1 MAKENGSFE
10 IVTENDEQ
18 ITENIG
24 TTPETENAPVSDF
37 EDIKSYTG
45 KARKNNKNR
54 WQLSEVRPDPLTE
67 YGKGIF
73 KKLGGIIK
81 VISFLVS
88 FFIFAVTLVLGLIL
102 YKIDAFFMPFAIAIV
117 IFGALLALIVMFL
130 IYGLGQVISQNNE
143 ILRRL
148 ERNGYR

>member
-1 MAKENGSFE
+1 MPKDNRSFEVVAENGE
-10 IVTENDEQ
+10 QNVDTEKQ
-18 ITENIG
+18 TE
-24 TTPETENAPVSDF
+24 TVF
-37 EDIKSYTG
+37 EDIRSYTG
-45 KARKNNKNR
+45 KVGKKNKNR
-54 WQLSEVRPDPLTE
+54 WQLSEDRPDPLTE

-88 FFIFAVTLVLGLIL
+88 FFVFAVSLVLGLVL
-102 YKIDAFFMPFAIAIV
+102 YKIDAFFIPFAIAIV
-117 IFGALLALIVMFL
+117 IFGALLALITMFL

-148 ERNGYR
+148 ERRG

>member
-1 MAKENGSFE
+1 MPKDNRSFEVVAENGE
-10 IVTENDEQ
+10 QNVDTEKQ
-18 ITENIG
+18 TE
-24 TTPETENAPVSDF
+24 TFF
-37 EDIKSYTG
+37 EDIRSYTG
-45 KARKNNKNR
+45 KAGKKNKNR
-54 WQLSEVRPDPLTE
+54 WQLSEDRPDPLTE

-88 FFIFAVTLVLGLIL
+88 FFVFAVSLVLGLVL
-102 YKIDAFFMPFAIAIV
+102 YKIDAFFIPFAIAIV
-117 IFGALLALIVMFL
+117 IFGALLALITMFL

-148 ERNGYR
+148 ERRG